1 MVDEQDKARARLGLP
16 PLVGGTPFG
25 QAGSATPAV
34 VPGSA
39 QDPFYQSTGKMKEV
53 TLPDGR
59 KIQALD
65 VGSTKPPAATTVGMV
80 SPSSGLTITGTE
92 RNAAKEAE
100 ARAIGYTKEYIA
112 SRGGINTQG
121 YFNDTPISGQLSSA
135 EYKTV
140 TKPDGTIDTGGMA
153 AILIKKQYDEAIAAG
168 ANPAD
173 TVRKLQ
179 GQYGDLFNMSSLPT
193 DETGGLSGLG
203 TSLTGLSF
211 FGDLPGGTT
220 GGTTIGGTTGG
231 TGTGGTTLSAGLPGT
246 GVTGPTLAKDVFKT
260 TLGLFFGA
268 EEIAKPWVDQLYTS
282 MSKFYKTGATI
293 DESYNLALQDVR
305 NNPDMA
311 DFTKRFKGIYDLQ
324 DLRQAGKPVTVPT
337 VAEYV
342 GTQSKMADVL
352 RASNLG
358 ELATEEFLT
367 GIIGKAIPASVFAE
381 RVTQIFDRI
390 DFAPNEVKETIKTYY
405 PNLTRTQI
413 AKAIIGG
420 EKSTK
425 DLARELAG
433 YEVLTAAQQQG
444 LGSQTLPGGVTV
456 ERATELGA
464 MGETYQSA
472 LGKFGR
478 VAQALPTAT
487 KLAGISGTEALTQAD
502 LENIVFRNSIR
513 ETQALE
519 ALTKEEEARFAGKA
533 GTIGSKSF
541 ASQARG
547 AGLI

>member
-1 MVDEQDKARARLGLP
+1 MADERDKIRAMMGLP
-16 PLVGGTPFG
+16 PLSGTTD
-25 QAGSATPAV
+25 SAASRTPAV

-39 QDPFYQSTGKMKEV
+39 NDPFYQSTGVMKDV

-59 KIQALD
+59 TVRALD
-65 VGSTKPPAATTVGMV
+65 VGSTRPPAATTIGMV

-100 ARAIGYTKEYIA
+100 ARAIGMTKEYIA
-112 SRGGINTQG
+112 SRGGINAQG
-121 YFNDTPISGQLSSA
+121 YFNDTPISGQLTAA
-135 EYKTV
+135 EQKQV
-140 TKPDGTIDTGGMA
+140 RKPDGTTDTNAMA
-153 AILIKKQYDEAIAAG
+153 AVLIKKQYDEAIAAG

-193 DETGGLSGLG
+193 DETGGMGGLG

-220 GGTTIGGTTGG
+220 GGTTMGGTT
-231 TGTGGTTLSAGLPGT
+231 TGGTTLSAGLPGS

-305 NNPDMA
+305 NNPEMA

-420 EKSTK
+420 EKSSK

-444 LGSQTLPGGVTV
+444 LGAQTLPGGVTV

-502 LENIVFRNSIR
+502 LENIVFRNSVR

-519 ALTKEEEARFAGKA
+519 ALTKEEEARFAGRA

>member
-1 MVDEQDKARARLGLP
+1 MADERDKFRAMVGLP
-16 PLVGGTPFG
+16 PLTTKDPVVVGGTPFG
-25 QAGSATPAV
+25 QAGSATPSTVTGSFADQYGAPTETV
-34 VPGSA
+34 VIDGKS
-39 QDPFYQSTGKMKEV
+39 YTGVNPTK
-53 TLPDGR
+53 GR
-59 KIQALD
+59 
-65 VGSTKPPAATTVGMV
+65 PPAATTIGMV

-100 ARAIGYTKEYIA
+100 ARAIGMTKEYIA
-112 SRGGINTQG
+112 SRGGINAQG
-121 YFNDTPISGQLSSA
+121 YFNDTPISGQLTA
-135 EYKTV
+135 EEQKQV
-140 TKPDGTIDTGGMA
+140 RKPDGTTDTNAMA
-153 AILIKKQYDEAIAAG
+153 AVLIKKQYDEAIAAG

-179 GQYGDLFNMSSLPT
+179 GQYGDLFNMSILPT
-193 DETGGLSGLG
+193 DATGGMGGLG

-211 FGDLPGGTT
+211 FGDLPGMGT
-220 GGTTIGGTTGG
+220 GGTTTGG
-231 TGTGGTTLSAGLPGT
+231 TGTGGTTLSAGLPGA

-305 NNPDMA
+305 NNPEMA

-381 RVTQIFDRI
+381 RVTKIFDRI
-390 DFAPNEVKETIKTYY
+390 DFAPNEVKETIKANF

-425 DLARELAG
+425 ELAREIAG

-444 LGSQTLPGGVTV
+444 LGAQTLPGGVTV

-487 KLAGISGTEALTQAD
+487 KLAGISGTEPLSQAD
-502 LENIVFRNSIR
+502 LENIVFKNSVR

-519 ALTKEEEARFAGKA
+519 ELTKAEEARFAGKA

>member
-1 MVDEQDKARARLGLP
+1 MANPDREFDARNTAVYTP
-16 PLVGGTPFG
+16 YVNVGTPFG
-25 QAGSATPAV
+25 QATTTPAGG
-34 VPGSA
+34 VPAIRLGS
-39 QDPFYQSTGKMKEV
+39 E
-53 TLPDGR
+53 
-59 KIQALD
+59 
-65 VGSTKPPAATTVGMV
+65 
-80 SPSSGLTITGTE
+80 SPVSGLTISSTE

-112 SRGGINTQG
+112 SRGGINSQG
-121 YFNDTPISGQLSSA
+121 YFNDTPLSGQLTA
-135 EYKTV
+135 EEQKQV
-140 TKPDGTIDTGGMA
+140 RKPDGTTDTNAMA

-193 DETGGLSGLG
+193 DATGGMGGLG

-220 GGTTIGGTTGG
+220 GGTTMGGTT
-231 TGTGGTTLSAGLPGT
+231 TGGTTLSAGLPGA

-260 TLGLFFGA
+260 TLGLFFGT
-268 EEIAKPWVDQLYTS
+268 EEMAKPWVDQLYTS

-305 NNPDMA
+305 NNPEMA

-342 GTQSKMADVL
+342 ATQSKMADVL

-358 ELATEEFLT
+358 DLATEEFLT

-381 RVTQIFDRI
+381 RVTQVFDRI
-390 DFAPNEVKETIKTYY
+390 KFAPNEIKETIKTYY
-405 PNLTRTQI
+405 PNLTDTQI
-413 AKAIIGG
+413 ARAIIGG

-444 LGSQTLPGGVTV
+444 LGASETLPGGVTV

-464 MGETYQSA
+464 LGETYQSA

-487 KLAGISGTEALTQAD
+487 KLAGISGTEPLSQAD

-513 ETQALE
+513 EAQALE
-519 ALTKEEEARFAGKA
+519 ALTKEEEARFAGRA

>member
-1 MVDEQDKARARLGLP
+1 
-16 PLVGGTPFG
+16 
-25 QAGSATPAV
+25 
-34 VPGSA
+34 
-39 QDPFYQSTGKMKEV
+39 MKDV

-59 KIQALD
+59 TIKALD
-65 VGSTKPPAATTVGMV
+65 VGSTKPPAAGGVGSISV
-80 SPSSGLTITGTE
+80 ASGLAITGTE

-100 ARAIGYTKEYIA
+100 ARAIGMTKEYIA
-112 SRGGINTQG
+112 SRGGINAQG
-121 YFNDTPISGQLSSA
+121 YFNDTPISGQLTA
-135 EYKTV
+135 EEQKQV
-140 TKPDGTIDTGGMA
+140 RKPDGTTDTNAMA
-153 AILIKKQYDEAIAAG
+153 AVLIKKQYDEAIAAG

-173 TVRKLQ
+173 AVRKLQ

-193 DETGGLSGLG
+193 DATGGLGGLG

-211 FGDLPGGTT
+211 FGNLP
-220 GGTTIGGTTGG
+220 GGTTGG
-231 TGTGGTTLSAGLPGT
+231 TGTGGTTLSAGLPGS

-305 NNPDMA
+305 NNPEMA

-342 GTQSKMADVL
+342 ATQSKMADVL
-352 RASNLG
+352 RAANLG

-420 EKSTK
+420 EKSSK
-425 DLARELAG
+425 ELAREIAG

-444 LGSQTLPGGVTV
+444 LGAQTLPGGVTV

-502 LENIVFRNSIR
+502 LENIVFRNSVR

-519 ALTKEEEARFAGKA
+519 ALTKEEEARFAGRA

>member
-1 MVDEQDKARARLGLP
+1 MADERDRIRAMMGLP
-16 PLVGGTPFG
+16 PVSSTPATGTPFG
-25 QAGSATPAV
+25 QAGSANPSTV
-34 VPGSA
+34 TGSFA
-39 QDPFYQSTGKMKEV
+39 DQYGAPTETVIINGKSYTGVNPTK
-53 TLPDGR
+53 G
-59 KIQALD
+59 
-65 VGSTKPPAATTVGMV
+65 KPPAATTIGMV

-92 RNAAKEAE
+92 RNAVKEAE

-112 SRGGINTQG
+112 SRGGINSQG
-121 YFNDTPISGQLSSA
+121 YFNDTPISGQLTA
-135 EYKTV
+135 EEQKQV
-140 TKPDGTIDTGGMA
+140 RKPDGTTDTNAMA

-168 ANPAD
+168 GIPQLVIKN
-173 TVRKLQ
+173 LQ
-179 GQYGDLFNMSSLPT
+179 SQYGSLYSGAGIPQLKT
-193 DETGGLSGLG
+193 DEMDGLG

-211 FGDLPGGTT
+211 FGDLPGSTTSGTT
-220 GGTTIGGTTGG
+220 MGKTTTGG
-231 TGTGGTTLSAGLPGT
+231 TGLSSGLPGT

-260 TLGLFFGA
+260 TLSLFFGT
-268 EEIAKPWVDQLYTS
+268 EEMAKPWVDQLYTS

-293 DESYNLALQDVR
+293 EESYNLALQDVR
-305 NNPDMA
+305 NNPQMA

-337 VAEYV
+337 IAEYV
-342 GTQSKMADVL
+342 ATQSKMADVL
-352 RASNLG
+352 RTSNLG
-358 ELATEEFLT
+358 DLATEEFLT

-390 DFAPNEVKETIKTYY
+390 QFAPNEIKETIKTRY
-405 PNLTRTQI
+405 PNLTDTQI
-413 AKAIIGG
+413 ARAIIGG

-444 LGSQTLPGGVTV
+444 LGASETLPGGVTV

-464 MGETYQSA
+464 LGETYQSS

-487 KLAGISGTEALTQAD
+487 KLAGISGTEPLSQAD
-502 LENIVFRNSIR
+502 LENIVFRNSVR
-513 ETQALE
+513 EAQALE
-519 ALTKEEEARFAGKA
+519 ALTKEEEARFANKA

>member
-1 MVDEQDKARARLGLP
+1 MADERDRIRAMMGLP
-16 PLVGGTPFG
+16 PLSGTTD
-25 QAGSATPAV
+25 SAASKTPAV

-39 QDPFYQSTGKMKEV
+39 NDPFYQSTGVMKDV

-59 KIQALD
+59 TIRALD

-80 SPSSGLTITGTE
+80 SPASGLTITGTE

-112 SRGGINTQG
+112 SRGGINSQG
-121 YFNDTPISGQLSSA
+121 YFNDTPISGQLSAA

-140 TKPDGTIDTGGMA
+140 TKPDGTIDTPGMA
-153 AILIKKQYDEAIAAG
+153 AILIKKQYDEAIAGG

-173 TVRKLQ
+173 VVRKLK

-193 DETGGLSGLG
+193 DETGGMGGLG

-220 GGTTIGGTTGG
+220 GGMGGTTTGGTTGG
-231 TGTGGTTLSAGLPGT
+231 TGLSAGLPGT
-246 GVTGPTLAKDVFKT
+246 GVTGPTLAKDVFKS

-268 EEIAKPWVDQLYTS
+268 DEMAKPWVDQLYTS

-305 NNPDMA
+305 NNPEMA

-342 GTQSKMADVL
+342 ATQSKMADVL

-358 ELATEEFLT
+358 DLATEEFLT

-381 RVTQIFDRI
+381 RVTQVFDRI
-390 DFAPNEVKETIKTYY
+390 KFAPNEIKETIKTYY
-405 PNLTRTQI
+405 PNLTDTQI
-413 AKAIIGG
+413 ARAIIGG

-444 LGSQTLPGGVTV
+444 LGASETLPGGVTV

-464 MGETYQSA
+464 LGETYQSA

-487 KLAGISGTEALTQAD
+487 KLAGISGTEPLSQAD
-502 LENIVFRNSIR
+502 LENIVFRNSVR

-519 ALTKEEEARFAGKA
+519 ALTKEEEARFAGRA

>member
-1 MVDEQDKARARLGLP
+1 MPSKDALNDLRIAM
-16 PLVGGTPFG
+16 GTPFG

-39 QDPFYQSTGKMKEV
+39 QDPFYQSTGVMKDV

-59 KIQALD
+59 TIKALD
-65 VGSTKPPAATTVGMV
+65 VGSTKPPAAGGVGSISV
-80 SPSSGLTITGTE
+80 ASGLAITGTE

-100 ARAIGYTKEYIA
+100 ARAIGMTKEYIA
-112 SRGGINTQG
+112 SRGGINAQG
-121 YFNDTPISGQLSSA
+121 YFNDTPISGQLSAA

-140 TKPDGTIDTGGMA
+140 TKPDGTIDTPGMA
-153 AILIKKQYDEAIAAG
+153 AILIKKQYDEAIAGG

-173 TVRKLQ
+173 TVRKLR

-193 DETGGLSGLG
+193 DATGGLGGLG

-220 GGTTIGGTTGG
+220 GGTTMSGTTGG

-305 NNPDMA
+305 NNPEMA

-352 RASNLG
+352 RAANLG

-425 DLARELAG
+425 ELAREIAG

-444 LGSQTLPGGVTV
+444 LGAQTLPGGVTV

>member
-1 MVDEQDKARARLGLP
+1 MPSKDALNDLRIAM
-16 PLVGGTPFG
+16 GTPFG
-25 QAGSATPAV
+25 QSGSATPAV

-65 VGSTKPPAATTVGMV
+65 VGSTKPPPALEIGKVSAA
-80 SPSSGLTITGTE
+80 SGLTITGTE
-92 RNAAKEAE
+92 RNPAKEAE

-121 YFNDTPISGQLSSA
+121 YFNDTPISGQLTS
-135 EYKTV
+135 EEQKQV
-140 TKPDGTIDTGGMA
+140 RKPDGTTDTNAMA
-153 AILIKKQYDEAIAAG
+153 AVLIKKQYDEAIAAG
-168 ANPAD
+168 ANPGD

-179 GQYGDLFNMSSLPT
+179 GQYGNLFNMSSLPT
-193 DETGGLSGLG
+193 DETGGLGGLG

-211 FGDLPGGTT
+211 FGDLPGMGT
-220 GGTTIGGTTGG
+220 GE
-231 TGTGGTTLSAGLPGT
+231 TGTGGVSAGLPGA

-268 EEIAKPWVDQLYTS
+268 DEMAKPWVDQLYTS

-305 NNPDMA
+305 NNPNMTE
-311 DFTKRFKGIYDLQ
+311 FTKRFKGIYDLQ

-342 GTQSKMADVL
+342 ATQSKMADVL
-352 RASNLG
+352 RASNLS

-420 EKSTK
+420 EKSSK
-425 DLARELAG
+425 ELAREIAG

-444 LGSQTLPGGVTV
+444 LGAQTLPGGVTV

-487 KLAGISGTEALTQAD
+487 KLAGISGTEPLSQAD
-502 LENIVFRNSIR
+502 LENIVFRNSFR

-519 ALTKEEEARFAGKA
+519 ELTKAEEARFAGKA

-547 AGLI
+547 SGLI

>member
-1 MVDEQDKARARLGLP
+1 MPSKDALNDLRIAM
-16 PLVGGTPFG
+16 GTPFG
-25 QAGSATPAV
+25 QSGSATPAV

-39 QDPFYQSTGKMKEV
+39 QDPFYQSTGVMKDV

-59 KIQALD
+59 TVRALD
-65 VGSTKPPAATTVGMV
+65 VGSTRPPAATTIGMV

-100 ARAIGYTKEYIA
+100 ARAIGMTKEYIA
-112 SRGGINTQG
+112 SRGGINAQG
-121 YFNDTPISGQLSSA
+121 YFNDTPISGQLTA
-135 EYKTV
+135 EEQKQV
-140 TKPDGTIDTGGMA
+140 RKPDGTTDTNAMA
-153 AILIKKQYDEAIAAG
+153 AVLIKKQYDEAIAAG

-179 GQYGDLFNMSSLPT
+179 GQYGYLFNMSSLPT
-193 DETGGLSGLG
+193 DASGGMGGLG

-220 GGTTIGGTTGG
+220 GGTTMGGT
-231 TGTGGTTLSAGLPGT
+231 TGGTTLSAGLPGA
-246 GVTGPTLAKDVFKT
+246 GVTGPTLAKDVFKS
-260 TLGLFFGA
+260 TLGLFFGT
-268 EEIAKPWVDQLYTS
+268 EEMAKPWVDQLYTS

-352 RASNLG
+352 RAANLG

-425 DLARELAG
+425 ELARELAG

-444 LGSQTLPGGVTV
+444 LGAQTLPGGVTV

-487 KLAGISGTEALTQAD
+487 KLAGISGTEALSQAD
-502 LENIVFRNSIR
+502 LENIVFRNSVR

-519 ALTKEEEARFAGKA
+519 ALTKEEEARFAGRA

>member
-1 MVDEQDKARARLGLP
+1 MADERDRIRAMMGLP
-16 PLVGGTPFG
+16 PLSGTTD
-25 QAGSATPAV
+25 SAASKTPAV

-39 QDPFYQSTGKMKEV
+39 NDPFYQSTGVMKDV

-59 KIQALD
+59 TIRALD
-65 VGSTKPPAATTVGMV
+65 VGSTKPPPATTVGMV
-80 SPSSGLTITGTE
+80 SPASGLTITGTE

-112 SRGGINTQG
+112 SRGGINAQG
-121 YFNDTPISGQLSSA
+121 YFNDTPISGQLTA
-135 EYKTV
+135 EEQKQV
-140 TKPDGTIDTGGMA
+140 RKPDGTTDTNAMA

-179 GQYGDLFNMSSLPT
+179 GQYGNLFNMSSLPT
-193 DETGGLSGLG
+193 DETGGMGGLG

-220 GGTTIGGTTGG
+220 GGMGGTTTGG
-231 TGTGGTTLSAGLPGT
+231 TTGGTTLSAGLPGT

-260 TLGLFFGA
+260 TLGLFFGT
-268 EEIAKPWVDQLYTS
+268 EEMAKPWVDQLYTS

-305 NNPDMA
+305 NNPEMA

-342 GTQSKMADVL
+342 ATQSKMADVL

-420 EKSTK
+420 EKSSK

-444 LGSQTLPGGVTV
+444 LGAQTLPGGVTV

-487 KLAGISGTEALTQAD
+487 KLAGISGTEPLSQAD
-502 LENIVFRNSIR
+502 LENIVFRNSVR

>member
-1 MVDEQDKARARLGLP
+1 MVDERDKARARLGLP
-16 PLVGGTPFG
+16 PIP
-25 QAGSATPAV
+25 STPAYQYN
-34 VPGSA
+34 PL
-39 QDPFYQSTGKMKEV
+39 PQSTPSTVTGSFADQYGAQTKTVTIDGKTYTGV
-53 TLPDGR
+53 DPSTGR
-59 KIQALD
+59 
-65 VGSTKPPAATTVGMV
+65 PPAATTIGMV

-92 RNAAKEAE
+92 RNSAKEAE
-100 ARAIGYTKEYIA
+100 ARAIGMTKEYIA
-112 SRGGINTQG
+112 SRGGINAQG
-121 YFNDTPISGQLSSA
+121 YFNDTPISGQLTA
-135 EYKTV
+135 EEQKQV
-140 TKPDGTIDTGGMA
+140 RKPDGTTDTNAMA
-153 AILIKKQYDEAIAAG
+153 AVLIKKQYDEAIATG
-168 ANPAD
+168 ANPAE

-179 GQYGDLFNMSSLPT
+179 GQYGSLFNMSSLPT
-193 DETGGLSGLG
+193 DATGGLGGLG

-220 GGTTIGGTTGG
+220 GGTTMGG

-305 NNPDMA
+305 NNPEMA

-352 RASNLG
+352 RAANLG

-367 GIIGKAIPASVFAE
+367 GVIGKAIPASVFAE

-420 EKSTK
+420 EKSSK
-425 DLARELAG
+425 ELAREIAG

-444 LGSQTLPGGVTV
+444 LGAQTLPGGVTV

-519 ALTKEEEARFAGKA
+519 ALTKEEEARFAGRA

>member
-39 QDPFYQSTGKMKEV
+39 QDPFYFSTGQTKTV
-53 TLPDGR
+53 TING
-59 KIQALD
+59 KSYTGID

-100 ARAIGYTKEYIA
+100 ARSIGYTKEYIA

-168 ANPAD
+168 ANPSD
-173 TVRKLQ
+173 TVRKLK

-193 DETGGLSGLG
+193 DETGGLGGLG

-220 GGTTIGGTTGG
+220 GGTTMGGTTGG

-246 GVTGPTLAKDVFKT
+246 GVTGPTLAKDVFKS
-260 TLGLFFGA
+260 TLGLFFGT
-268 EEIAKPWVDQLYTS
+268 EEMAKPWVDQLYTS

-352 RASNLG
+352 RAANLG

-487 KLAGISGTEALTQAD
+487 KLAGISGTEALSQAD
-502 LENIVFRNSIR
+502 LENIVFRNSVR

-519 ALTKEEEARFAGKA
+519 ELTKAEEARFAGKA

>member
-1 MVDEQDKARARLGLP
+1 
-16 PLVGGTPFG
+16 
-25 QAGSATPAV
+25 
-34 VPGSA
+34 
-39 QDPFYQSTGKMKEV
+39 
-53 TLPDGR
+53 
-59 KIQALD
+59 
-65 VGSTKPPAATTVGMV
+65 MV

-100 ARAIGYTKEYIA
+100 ARAIGMTKEYIA
-112 SRGGINTQG
+112 SRGGINAQG
-121 YFNDTPISGQLSSA
+121 YFNDTPISRQLTA
-135 EYKTV
+135 EEQKQV
-140 TKPDGTIDTGGMA
+140 RKPDGTTDTNAMA
-153 AILIKKQYDEAIAAG
+153 AVLIKKQYDEAIAAG
-168 ANPAD
+168 GIPQL
-173 TVRKLQ
+173 VVQKLKSE
-179 GQYGDLFNMSSLPT
+179 YGSLFNMSSLPT
-193 DETGGLSGLG
+193 DETGGMGELG

-220 GGTTIGGTTGG
+220 GGTTMGG
-231 TGTGGTTLSAGLPGT
+231 TGTGGTTLSAGLPGA

-305 NNPDMA
+305 NNPEMA

-420 EKSTK
+420 EKSSK
-425 DLARELAG
+425 ELARELAG

-444 LGSQTLPGGVTV
+444 LGAQTLPGGVTV

-487 KLAGISGTEALTQAD
+487 KLAGISGTQPLSQAD
-502 LENIVFRNSIR
+502 LENIVFRNSVR

-519 ALTKEEEARFAGKA
+519 ALTKEEEARFAGRA

>member
-25 QAGSATPAV
+25 QAGSATPSTV
-34 VPGSA
+34 TGSFA
-39 QDPFYQSTGKMKEV
+39 DQYGAKTKTVTIDGKTYTGLDPTTG
-53 TLPDGR
+53 R
-59 KIQALD
+59 
-65 VGSTKPPAATTVGMV
+65 PPAATTIGMV
-80 SPSSGLTITGTE
+80 SPSTGLTITGTE

-100 ARAIGYTKEYIA
+100 ARAIGMTKEYIA
-112 SRGGINTQG
+112 SRGGINAQG
-121 YFNDTPISGQLSSA
+121 YFNDTPISGQLTA
-135 EYKTV
+135 EEQKQV
-140 TKPDGTIDTGGMA
+140 RKPDGTTDTNAMA

-168 ANPAD
+168 GNPAEA
-173 TVRKLQ
+173 VRKLQ

-193 DETGGLSGLG
+193 DASGGMGGLG

-220 GGTTIGGTTGG
+220 GGTTMGGT
-231 TGTGGTTLSAGLPGT
+231 TGGTTLSAGLPGA
-246 GVTGPTLAKDVFKT
+246 GVTGPTLAKDVFKS
-260 TLGLFFGA
+260 TLGLFFGT
-268 EEIAKPWVDQLYTS
+268 EEMAKPWVDQLYTS

-352 RASNLG
+352 RAANLG

-425 DLARELAG
+425 ELARELAG

-487 KLAGISGTEALTQAD
+487 KLAGISGTEALSQAD
-502 LENIVFRNSIR
+502 LENIVFRNSVR

-519 ALTKEEEARFAGKA
+519 ALTKEEEARFAGRA

>member
-1 MVDEQDKARARLGLP
+1 MADERDKIRAMMGLP
-16 PLVGGTPFG
+16 PIVASGTPFG
-25 QAGSATPAV
+25 QAGSATPSTV
-34 VPGSA
+34 TGSFA
-39 QDPFYQSTGKMKEV
+39 DQYGAKTKTVTIDGKTYTGVDPTTG
-53 TLPDGR
+53 R
-59 KIQALD
+59 
-65 VGSTKPPAATTVGMV
+65 PPAATTIGMV

-100 ARAIGYTKEYIA
+100 ARAIGMTKEYIA
-112 SRGGINTQG
+112 SRGGINAQG
-121 YFNDTPISGQLSSA
+121 YFNDTPISGQLTA
-135 EYKTV
+135 EEQKQV
-140 TKPDGTIDTGGMA
+140 RKPDGTTDTNAMA
-153 AILIKKQYDEAIAAG
+153 AVLIKKQYDEAIVAG

-193 DETGGLSGLG
+193 DATGGLGGLG
-203 TSLTGLSF
+203 TSLSGLSF

-220 GGTTIGGTTGG
+220 GGTTMGGTTGG

-268 EEIAKPWVDQLYTS
+268 EEVKKPWVDQLYTS

-305 NNPDMA
+305 NNPEMA

-342 GTQSKMADVL
+342 ATQSKMADVL
-352 RASNLG
+352 RAANLG

-425 DLARELAG
+425 ELAREIAG

-444 LGSQTLPGGVTV
+444 LGAQTLPGGVTV

>member
-1 MVDEQDKARARLGLP
+1 MADERDKIRAMMGLP
-16 PLVGGTPFG
+16 PIVASGTPFG
-25 QAGSATPAV
+25 QAGSATPSTV
-34 VPGSA
+34 TGSFADQYGA
-39 QDPFYQSTGKMKEV
+39 QTKTVTIDGKTYTGVDPTTG
-53 TLPDGR
+53 R
-59 KIQALD
+59 
-65 VGSTKPPAATTVGMV
+65 PPAATTIGMV

-100 ARAIGYTKEYIA
+100 ARAIGMTKEYIA
-112 SRGGINTQG
+112 SRGGINAQG

-193 DETGGLSGLG
+193 DATGGLGGLG
-203 TSLTGLSF
+203 TSLSGLSF

-220 GGTTIGGTTGG
+220 GGTTMGGTTGG
-231 TGTGGTTLSAGLPGT
+231 TGTGGTTLSAGLPGS

-268 EEIAKPWVDQLYTS
+268 EEVAKPWVDQLYTS

-305 NNPDMA
+305 NNPEMA

-352 RASNLG
+352 RAANLG

-420 EKSTK
+420 EKSSK
-425 DLARELAG
+425 ELAREIAG

-444 LGSQTLPGGVTV
+444 LGAQTLPGGVTV

-487 KLAGISGTEALTQAD
+487 KLAGISGTEPLSQAD
-502 LENIVFRNSIR
+502 LENIVFRNSVR

-519 ALTKEEEARFAGKA
+519 ALTKEEEARFAGRA

>member
-1 MVDEQDKARARLGLP
+1 MADERDRIRAMMGLP
-16 PLVGGTPFG
+16 PVSSTSTTGTPFG
-25 QAGSATPAV
+25 QAGAATPSTV
-34 VPGSA
+34 TGSFADQYGA
-39 QDPFYQSTGKMKEV
+39 QTKTVTIDGKTYTGIDPTTG
-53 TLPDGR
+53 R
-59 KIQALD
+59 
-65 VGSTKPPAATTVGMV
+65 PPAATTIGMV

-100 ARAIGYTKEYIA
+100 ARALGMTKEYIA
-112 SRGGINTQG
+112 SRGGINAQG
-121 YFNDTPISGQLSSA
+121 YFNDTPISGQLTA
-135 EYKTV
+135 EEQKQV
-140 TKPDGTIDTGGMA
+140 RKPDGTTDTNAMA

-193 DETGGLSGLG
+193 DATGGMGRLG

-220 GGTTIGGTTGG
+220 GGTTMGGTT
-231 TGTGGTTLSAGLPGT
+231 TGGTTLSAGLPGA

-260 TLGLFFGA
+260 TLGLFFGT
-268 EEIAKPWVDQLYTS
+268 EEMAKPWVDQLYTS

-305 NNPDMA
+305 NNPEMA

-342 GTQSKMADVL
+342 ATQSKMADVL

-358 ELATEEFLT
+358 DLATEEFLT

-420 EKSTK
+420 EKSSK
-425 DLARELAG
+425 ELARELAG

-444 LGSQTLPGGVTV
+444 LGAQTLPGGVTV

-487 KLAGISGTEALTQAD
+487 KLAGISGTEPLSQAD
-502 LENIVFRNSIR
+502 LENIVFRNSVR

-519 ALTKEEEARFAGKA
+519 ALTKEEEARFAGRA

>member
-1 MVDEQDKARARLGLP
+1 MADERDKIRAMMGLP
-16 PLVGGTPFG
+16 PLSGTTD
-25 QAGSATPAV
+25 SAASKTPAV

-39 QDPFYQSTGKMKEV
+39 NDPFYQSTGVMKDV

-59 KIQALD
+59 TIRALD
-65 VGSTKPPAATTVGMV
+65 VGSTKPPAATNIGMV

-100 ARAIGYTKEYIA
+100 ARAIGMTKEYIA
-112 SRGGINTQG
+112 SRGGINAQG
-121 YFNDTPISGQLSSA
+121 YFNDTPISGQLTAA
-135 EYKTV
+135 EQKQV
-140 TKPDGTIDTGGMA
+140 RKPDGTTDTNAMA
-153 AILIKKQYDEAIAAG
+153 AVLIKKQYDEAIAAG

-193 DETGGLSGLG
+193 DATGGLGGLG

-220 GGTTIGGTTGG
+220 GGTTMGGTT
-231 TGTGGTTLSAGLPGT
+231 TGGTTLSAGLPGS

-305 NNPDMA
+305 NNPEMA

-420 EKSTK
+420 EKSSK

-444 LGSQTLPGGVTV
+444 LGAQTLPGGVTV

-487 KLAGISGTEALTQAD
+487 KLAGISGTEPLSQAD
-502 LENIVFRNSIR
+502 LENIVFRNSVR

-519 ALTKEEEARFAGKA
+519 ALTKEEEARFAGRA

>member
-1 MVDEQDKARARLGLP
+1 MADERDKIRAGLGLP
-16 PLVGGTPFG
+16 PISSYTAATGRDMPSNVALVGTE
-25 QAGSATPAV
+25 SKV
-34 VPGSA
+34 
-39 QDPFYQSTGKMKEV
+39 
-53 TLPDGR
+53 
-59 KIQALD
+59 
-65 VGSTKPPAATTVGMV
+65 
-80 SPSSGLTITGTE
+80 SGLTITGAE

-100 ARAIGYTKEYIA
+100 AMSIGYSKEYIA

-121 YFNDTPISGQLSSA
+121 YFNDTPISGQLTA
-135 EYKTV
+135 EEQKQV
-140 TKPDGTIDTGGMA
+140 RKPDGTTDTNAMA
-153 AILIKKQYDEAIAAG
+153 AVLIKKQYDEAIAAG
-168 ANPAD
+168 ANPAE

-193 DETGGLSGLG
+193 DETGGMGGLG

-211 FGDLPGGTT
+211 FGDLPGMGMGGTRT
-220 GGTTIGGTTGG
+220 GGTTSG

-268 EEIAKPWVDQLYTS
+268 EEVAKPWVDQLYTS

-305 NNPDMA
+305 NNPEMA

-352 RASNLG
+352 RAANLG

-425 DLARELAG
+425 ELAREIAG

-444 LGSQTLPGGVTV
+444 LGAQTLPGGVTV

-502 LENIVFRNSIR
+502 LENIVFRNSVR

>member
-1 MVDEQDKARARLGLP
+1 MADERDKIRAMMGLP
-16 PLVGGTPFG
+16 PVSGTPFG
-25 QAGSATPAV
+25 QASGATPAV

-39 QDPFYQSTGKMKEV
+39 QDPFYQSTGVMKDV

-59 KIQALD
+59 TVRALD
-65 VGSTKPPAATTVGMV
+65 VGSTRPPAATNIGMV

-100 ARAIGYTKEYIA
+100 ARAIGMTKEYIA
-112 SRGGINTQG
+112 SRGGINAQG
-121 YFNDTPISGQLSSA
+121 YFNDTPISGQLTA
-135 EYKTV
+135 EEQKQV
-140 TKPDGTIDTGGMA
+140 RKPDGTTDTNAMA

-193 DETGGLSGLG
+193 DETGGMGGLG

-220 GGTTIGGTTGG
+220 GGTTMGGTT
-231 TGTGGTTLSAGLPGT
+231 TGGTTLSAGLPGT
-246 GVTGPTLAKDVFKT
+246 GVTGPTLAKDVFKS
-260 TLGLFFGA
+260 TLGLFFGT
-268 EEIAKPWVDQLYTS
+268 EEMAKPWVDQLYTS

-293 DESYNLALQDVR
+293 DESYNLALRDVR
-305 NNPDMA
+305 NNPEMA

-342 GTQSKMADVL
+342 ATQSKMADVL

-420 EKSTK
+420 EKSSK
-425 DLARELAG
+425 ELARELAG

-444 LGSQTLPGGVTV
+444 LGAQTLPGGVTV

-487 KLAGISGTEALTQAD
+487 KLAGISGTEPLSQAD
-502 LENIVFRNSIR
+502 LENIVFRNSVR

-519 ALTKEEEARFAGKA
+519 ALTKEEEARFAGRA